1 MLFWT
6 WQNKAKGWTI
16 HNSSL
21 SCDGVIENSVWCLWS
36 SSMQISNSRAHEAS
50 FSKRFHTGQIFH
62 LHSWIS
68 HTCLEISNPWDS
80 VVWEYHH
87 LFRKAF
93 LQLCTSEACLNWTK
107 ALTRSTAPFLE
118 GSTGHSRTCVKPWQ
132 GWVSA
137 GGLWCS
143 ARAEIGAPSSF
154 SSFSVVFCDLLPM
167 SSYTDRNQTC
177 SFTHKYCVCPPSIQD
192 PKKCGAQLKLAVVL
206 PAQVLGEMTCQINLQ

>member
-36 SSMQISNSRAHEAS
+36 SSMQISNNRSHEAS

-62 LHSWIS
+62 LHFWIS

-80 VVWEYHH
+80 VAWEYHH

-93 LQLCTSEACLNWTK
+93 LQLCTIWSVSELNK
-107 ALTRSTAPFLE
+107 PTRSTPPFLE

-137 GGLWCS
+137 GGSGVLPGQKLGLRVPSLHSMWYFVIFFQWAAILTETRPALLPTSTVFVHLPYRIQRNVEPSWNLQWCS
-143 ARAEIGAPSSF
+143 
-154 SSFSVVFCDLLPM
+154 
-167 SSYTDRNQTC
+167 Q
-177 SFTHKYCVCPPSIQD
+177 
-192 PKKCGAQLKLAVVL
+192 PKF
-206 PAQVLGEMTCQINLQ
+206 